1 MTRAI
6 ESLSRCPGRRCA
18 LGAMTAAGVAVLS
31 GCAVYGD
38 QQSSRQA
45 DPTPQPASTPSEVEG
60 SAAPPLARLDD
71 VPVGGGLVLAAAR
84 LVLTRPIAETVKA
97 FSAVCT
103 HAGCVVSD
111 VADGTVNCACHGS
124 RFAIEDGAPTAGPA
138 RTPLAPVGVILVDGA
153 VVRP

>member
-1 MTRAI
+1 MT
-6 ESLSRCPGRRCA
+6 CPGRRCV
-18 LGAMTAAGVAVLS
+18 LGAITAVGVGLLS

-38 QQSSRQA
+38 EQSGRPA
-45 DPTPQPASTPSEVEG
+45 DPTPPAGTPSEVEG

-71 VPVGGGLVLAAAR
+71 VPVGGGLVLAADR
-84 LVLTRPIAETVKA
+84 LVLTRPEAQTLKA

-111 VADGTVNCACHGS
+111 VSDGTVNCACHGS

-138 RTPLAPVGVILVDGA
+138 RSPLPPVAVTVVDGA
-153 VVRP
+153 VLRS